1 MIRYTIICVDVKSSD
16 DEPILVQNYGIMT
29 LKQAKEKLEE
39 IYQDELSNYDK
50 ENIIKTDYYI
60 GVSFSDTDLD
70 VREYYLQKV
79 KELIK
84 EENEEYLIH
93 NVCADTYYYTVFVL
107 SNMLRGK
114 LPFEEDDLTY
124 NFCKKV
130 ATDFDKSDYNR
141 NTKGLYECL
150 EEYVRNSFVSKD
162 GNLTWNGEI
171 IE

>member
-1 MIRYTIICVDVKSSD
+1 MERYTIICVDVKSSD
-16 DEPILVQNYGIMT
+16 DEPILVQNYGVMT
-29 LKQAKEKLEE
+29 LKQAKEKLKK
-39 IYQDELSNYDK
+39 IYQNESEEYDE

-60 GVSFSDTDLD
+60 GVSFSDADLD
-70 VREYYLQKV
+70 IREYYLQRV
-79 KELIK
+79 DIK
-84 EENEEYLIH
+84 DKNEEYLIQ
-93 NVCADTYYYTVFVL
+93 NVGADTYYYTVFVL

-114 LPFEEDDLTY
+114 LPFEEDDLVY

-162 GNLTWNGEI
+162 GNLTWDGGI